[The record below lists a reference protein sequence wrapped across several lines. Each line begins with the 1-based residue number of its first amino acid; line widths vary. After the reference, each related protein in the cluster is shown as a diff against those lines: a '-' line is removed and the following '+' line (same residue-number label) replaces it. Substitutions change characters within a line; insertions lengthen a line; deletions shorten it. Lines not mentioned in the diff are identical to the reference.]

1 MPAPRAPSPVPEIG
15 RDQLR
20 ARLAGDDRPKLVM
33 ASSDWAFDTKRLPGS
48 LHFKTIQ
55 QMLAALR
62 PDDDIVVYCSNVDCR
77 ASLNAIK
84 KLLEHGYTK
93 VSHYA
98 GGIIDW
104 ESAGLPTEGLWGTP
118 ADGGA

>member
-1 MPAPRAPSPVPEIG
+1 MAHRAPSPVPEIG

-20 ARLAGDDRPKLVM
+20 AKLARDDRPKLVM
-33 ASSDWAFDTKRLPGS
+33 AGSEWAFETKHLPGS
-48 LHFKTIQ
+48 LHFKTVP

-62 PDDDIVVYCSNVDCR
+62 PDDDVVVYCSNVDCN
-77 ASLNAIK
+77 ASLHAIK
-84 KLLEHGYTK
+84 KLLEHGFTN

-104 ESAGLPTEGLWGTP
+104 ESAGLPTDGQWGTRP
-118 ADGGA
+118 GAA